1 MPTSWHRTKR
11 ITRRT
16 LSYGI
21 LVLLI
26 FCALL
31 VSVANL
37 LLPFIE
43 NNPAKVQQWLS
54 EQVNQPVS
62 FKTSKTEWTRR
73 GPKIS
78 LTDLT
83 VGKSD
88 SLVRIGKAD
97 LLVSIYSGLF
107 PDHPLT
113 ELTVKGL
120 FLRLKQQPD
129 DRWVLLGL
137 PKQDSVGK
145 DALDVLSG
153 FGELQIANSV
163 LVIQPKNKQEI
174 RVPQVDLRLRVQGR
188 MMSIG
193 LRAQALKQDTPLLLV
208 ANLDR
213 KAITGK
219 IWIGGSNLH
228 INHWLA
234 LFPSVQVPKIKSESE
249 LNIWVDLE
257 QRRVMRVHSKLLVK
271 ELGLDEPKQHIL
283 DFSKSSIYQRI
294 EAESFWQRSQT
305 GWNWYL
311 PMIRFV
317 SNTGEET
324 IRNVRIESTQS
335 NWQATAE
342 QIPLN
347 PSSRLM
353 LLLKAQW
360 PDLSA
365 WNQSAKVAGDL
376 SGVRASG
383 QRDLKQWSA
392 SGYGKQLGFSAVGNA
407 PGMQDFSGVFNID
420 QQGGTFRFLKSKP
433 VLDWPV
439 SLGKPIPSTLA
450 GQLVWW
456 KSGPDW
462 VLAARDLNWQGAGL
476 NIMLDSQ
483 IQFYHSKNA
492 PMLNLAARIAPFD
505 FKTAKR
511 FWLRNSMP
519 DSSIRWLDMAL
530 VKGQIRDASIVMA
543 GDLGR
548 WPFTDK
554 AGRFSARATILA
566 EQFKFAADWPEA
578 QNAKLFTDF
587 NGPGF
592 TAIGT
597 ASFLGNPIELKTS
610 GIESFAKSDLKV
622 NVHSSSKMQTLLP
635 VLKSTPLKNTVGD
648 LVVGLQGNGVV
659 ETDVQMFFPLSK
671 EPEQNQIAGNIRF
684 NKTDIKSPALNLAMQ
699 QVIGEAKFD
708 NDGFSGN
715 QLQAKMDNNPVVFGI
730 RVGPNH
736 VLNQANQVEANVKG
750 DFNTDYLLKF
760 DPSLSDLGTVLKGK
774 SPWLFTVQVP
784 ISKNNAPAP
793 VFLKAQSNLVG
804 TELNLPI
811 PLNKA
816 LLQSKAFELNTQLPS
831 DQGSIEFK
839 IGQEFRLLLNKPVN
853 KPMSGIALFGIGTQG
868 SIPASGFSV
877 RGVTDEFDVPGWMML
892 AAKDAGDGGLQSFD
906 LVVNHLR
913 LLGSDFGSTRLLL
926 SQQPNALMIRASGA
940 NFDGSMNIPN
950 AKNAPI
956 IGRFNKVYFKKSIP
970 VPVIAM
976 AKTAPIQP
984 TIKPMDFPALDISIE
999 DLRISNLPLGRAELL
1014 TIPTAQGMQISKL
1027 NTQSAFLSIS
1037 TNGLWSGTG
1046 KQESVA
1052 LKAQLQSPDLG
1063 KLMSNMH
1070 YENVINKGNANL
1082 KFNINWPGGP
1092 MDFNMKSI
1100 TGFLDLEVTEG
1111 QLLSVD
1117 PGGGGRVLGLFSLA
1131 EIPRRLSL
1139 DFKDFFGKGFAFNK
1153 ISGHFI
1159 FNQGS
1164 ANTDN
1169 LIISAPAA
1177 TINVSGQTD
1186 YVKQEFNQ
1194 RVEVHPKTG
1203 VILPVIGALAAGPI
1217 GIVAGVVAQAV
1228 LKKPIGDTTTIH
1240 YQITGPWAKP
1250 IVKKSEPAKN
1260 TTNK

>member
-16 LSYGI
+16 LSYGF

-26 FCALL
+26 LSALL

-54 EQVNQPVS
+54 EQVDQPVS

-73 GPKIS
+73 GPKIR
-78 LTDLT
+78 LTGLT
-83 VGKSD
+83 VGKAD
-88 SLVRIGKAD
+88 ALVRIGEAD

-107 PDHPLT
+107 PDNPLT

-120 FLRLKQQPD
+120 FLRLKQQQD

-137 PKQDSVGK
+137 PKQASSK
-145 DALDVLSG
+145 EDALDVLAG
-153 FGELQIANSV
+153 FGELQVSNSV
-163 LVIQPKNKQEI
+163 LVIQPKNKQDI

-193 LRAQALKQDTPLLLV
+193 LRAQALKQDAPLLLV
-208 ANLDR
+208 ANVDR
-213 KAITGK
+213 KAFTGK

-234 LFPSVQVPKIKSESE
+234 LFPSVQVPKIQSESE
-249 LNIWVDLE
+249 LNIWVDIE
-257 QRRVMRVHSKLLVK
+257 QRRVMRVHSRLLVK
-271 ELGLDEPKQHIL
+271 DLSFDGPKQHLL
-283 DFSKSSIYQRI
+283 DFSKPSVYQRI

-305 GWNWYL
+305 GWNWSI

-317 SNTGEET
+317 SNSGEET
-324 IRNVRIESTQS
+324 IKNVRVQS
-335 NWQATAE
+335 RQSIWQASAE
-342 QIPLN
+342 QISLN
-347 PSSRLM
+347 PSSSLM
-353 LLLKAQW
+353 PLLKAQW
-360 PDLSA
+360 PDLTA
-365 WNQSAKVAGDL
+365 WNQSAKVGGVL
-376 SGVRASG
+376 SGVQASG
-383 QRDLKQWSA
+383 HRALKQWSA
-392 SGYGKQLGFSAVGNA
+392 SGYGKRLGFSAVGNS
-407 PGMQDFSGVFNID
+407 PGLQDFSGVFNVD
-420 QQGGTFRFLKSKP
+420 QQGGTFRILKSKP

-439 SLGKPIPSTLA
+439 SLGKPIPSTLD

-462 VLAARDLNWQGAGL
+462 VLATRDLNWQGAGL
-476 NIMLDSQ
+476 NLMLDSQ

-505 FKTAKR
+505 FTTAKR

-519 DSSIRWLDMAL
+519 ASSIRWLDMAL

-554 AGRFSARATILA
+554 AGRFSARATVLA
-566 EQFKFAADWPEA
+566 EQFKFANDWPEA
-578 QNAKLFTDF
+578 QNVKLFTDF

-592 TAIGT
+592 SATGT
-597 ASFLGNPIELKTS
+597 LSYLGNLVELKAS

-622 NVHSSSKMQTLLP
+622 NVHSSSSMQALLP
-635 VLKSTPLKNTVGD
+635 VLKNTPLKKTVGD
-648 LVVGLQGNGVV
+648 LVVGLKGNGLV

-671 EPEQNQIAGNIRF
+671 SPEHNQIAGNIRF
-684 NKTDIKSPALNLAMQ
+684 NKTDIKSPALNLTMQ
-699 QVIGEAKFD
+699 QVMGEAKFD

-715 QLQAKMDNNPVVFGI
+715 QLQAKMDKNPVVFGI
-730 RVGPNH
+730 RVGHSH
-736 VLNQANQVEANVKG
+736 VLDKKNQVEANVKG

-784 ISKNNAPAP
+784 ISKNSAPAP

-811 PLNKA
+811 PLNKT

-831 DQGSIEFK
+831 DQGPIEFK
-839 IGQEFRLLLNKPVN
+839 IGQDFRLLLNKPVN
-853 KPMSGIALFGIGTQG
+853 KPMSGIALFGNGMQG
-868 SIPASGFSV
+868 SIPANGFSV
-877 RGVTDEFDVPGWMML
+877 RGIADEFDVPGWMML
-892 AAKDAGDGGLQSFD
+892 ASKATGDGGLQSFD
-906 LVVNHLR
+906 LVITHLR

-926 SQQPNALMIRASGA
+926 SQQPDALMIRASGA
-940 NFDGSMNIPN
+940 NFDGTMNIPK
-950 AKNAPI
+950 AKSAPI

-970 VPVIAM
+970 MPVIAM

-984 TIKPMDFPALDISIE
+984 TIKPADLPALDISIE
-999 DLRISNLPLGRAELL
+999 DLRIINLSLGRAVLL
-1014 TIPTAQGMQISKL
+1014 TMPTIQGMQISKL
-1027 NTQSAFLSIS
+1027 NTQSALLSIS
-1037 TNGLWSGTG
+1037 TNGQWTGSG
-1046 KQESVA
+1046 KQESVS

-1063 KLMSNMH
+1063 KLMSNMQ
-1070 YENVINKGNANL
+1070 YENVINKGNANI

-1100 TGFLDLEVTEG
+1100 TGVLDLEVTEG

-1117 PGGGGRVLGLFSLA
+1117 PGGGRVLGLFSLA

-1164 ANTDN
+1164 AFTDN
-1169 LIISAPAA
+1169 LKISAPAA

-1194 RVEVHPKTG
+1194 KVEVHPKTS

-1250 IVKKSEPAKN
+1250 VVKKTEPTKN
-1260 TTNK
+1260 AINK